1 MTQTA
6 TRKIEVFRP
15 GKFVAMG
22 GEACEFTAADIK
34 AIAAAYDPEAAPVPG
49 VVGHPKHDDP
59 AYCWAR
65 SFFFDEDGQRLI
77 AEVGD
82 IAPAFADQVAEG
94 RYRKISL
101 ALFAPDAPNNPRPGN
116 WYPKH
121 IGFLGAAAPAVTGL
135 RPVQFA
141 EAETGV
147 VTLEFGDERAFR
159 DVAALFQGLREW
171 MIEKFGPEP
180 ADKALP
186 RWTIDWIDEAAT
198 REPPE
203 NPGTSPMFSAPAKD
217 PVMTD
222 KPTQP
227 DQAALDARLA
237 EIERRER
244 ELHHAES
251 LIFAEGLIGDGR
263 LPPVLKDRV
272 VAVLDFLGP
281 QAGSLEFAE
290 GDKTIK
296 AAPALAMRELLKG
309 LPKVISLGKVDAG
322 NAPSAASLQFAA
334 PEGASVDADRLELH
348 AQAVAYQAQH
358 PGTDYLAAVAAV
370 SK

>member
-22 GEACEFTAADIK
+22 GEPCEFTADDLK
-34 AIAAAYDPEAAPVPG
+34 AIAAAYDPEAAPAPG

-59 AYCWAR
+59 AFCWAR
-65 SFFFDEDGQRLI
+65 SFTYDETGQRLI

-82 IAPAFADQVAEG
+82 IEPTFADAVAEK
-94 RYRKISL
+94 RYAKISL
-101 ALFAPDAPNNPRPGN
+101 ALFAPDAPNNPKPGA

-135 RPVQFA
+135 KPVAFA
-141 EAETGV
+141 DDLPGV
-147 VTLEFGDERAFR
+147 VTLEFGDDRAFR
-159 DVAALFQGLREW
+159 DIAVLFQGMREW
-171 MIEKFGPEP
+171 MIEKFGSEP

-203 NPGTSPMFSAPAKD
+203 NSGTSPMFSDPAKD

-222 KPTQP
+222 KTAQP
-227 DQAALDARLA
+227 DQAALAARLA
-237 EIERRER
+237 EVERRER
-244 ELHHAES
+244 ELAHGENLA
-251 LIFAEGLIGDGR
+251 FAEALVSDGK
-263 LPPVLKDRV
+263 LPPALKERA

-290 GDKTIK
+290 GDKTVK

-309 LPKVISLGKVDAG
+309 LPKVVTLGKVDVG
-322 NAPSAASLQFAA
+322 KAPPSGTIQFSAPDGATVD
-334 PEGASVDADRLELH
+334 PEGLELH
-348 AQAVAYQAQH
+348 AQALAFQAQH